1 MKTNLMFGVLAIIP
15 SALALSSVL
24 NLTTPAAQAFEV
36 ERTRGSNKAS
46 RIVRPKKS
54 KATAPVIQA
63 EPQAEPQ
70 AEARRSTIVIRGNHG
85 AQKLVTQEGVG
96 GPSGEYKG
104 FPKLEQRGS
113 HGAFR
118 IVND

>member
-1 MKTNLMFGVLAIIP
+1 MANKLVLGAFALIP
-15 SALALSSVL
+15 STLALGSVL

-46 RIVRPKKS
+46 RIVRTKKS
-54 KATAPVIQA
+54 KATAPVVKSK
-63 EPQAEPQ
+63 PQTK
-70 AEARRSTIVIRGNHG
+70 ARRSSIIITGNHG

-113 HGAFR
+113 HGGYR
-118 IVND
+118 IIND